1 MMKKVLVLLTV
12 LAMTSVAS
20 AVTTVDLIINSLNGA
35 PIDPVKEITIN
46 ESDWIN
52 FDIIWSTD
60 DATTGWLTMDLVVS
74 VDGLGTL
81 DISELTIPT
90 GWDTGFHYDPREIE
104 PGKSYEFGEAQFNG
118 YSGEILLDHLLLH
131 CDQGDPANDVYVSV
145 GLGTT
150 FGGSA
155 LLPGYNAPEEFSGIV
170 IHNVPEPMTVAL
182 LGLGGLALLRRRR

>member
-1 MMKKVLVLLTV
+1 MKKVLVLLTV

-20 AVTTVDLIINSLNGA
+20 AVTTVDLIINSLNGEA
-35 PIDPVKEITIN
+35 IDPVKEITIG

-52 FDIIWSTD
+52 FDIVYSSTD
-60 DATTGWLTMDLVVS
+60 GKTWLAMDLVVT

-81 DISELTIPT
+81 DVSEATYPT
-90 GWDTGFHYDPREIE
+90 GWDPGFHYPPREII
-104 PGKSYEFGEAQFNG
+104 PGKSYEFGEGNFNG
-118 YSGEILLDHLLLH
+118 YAGPVLIDHLLLH
-131 CDQGDPANDVYVSV
+131 CDLGDPANDVFVSV
-145 GLGTT
+145 GLGSA

-155 LLPGYNAPEEFSGIV
+155 LLPDYSTPDEFSGIV